1 MLLLISVMIISGI
14 IKDLGLMTNVV
25 CYVSNYIKNP
35 KILAGVISAITGILP
50 IKGRVIVSAGILHSI
65 YKKSPALGP
74 LNYIATHHYY
84 LWSPLEKA
92 VIVAMGAFGLS
103 YVDWLLLMSPLL
115 VISAGFICW
124 YISVC
129 GDDIQFDSTKTSEGS
144 CLIVP
149 PYLLCLLGC
158 VIWNPIWSFC
168 LLTIYCMV
176 VYKQYNV
183 SKYIDWKLVC
193 WFGFII
199 LASNIAKTYT
209 DDIYKFVERYCADH
223 GLLVGTMIGF
233 FSSLALG
240 SSSRFSTI
248 TVILTLI
255 FGVQYLLWFYIVDFA
270 GYVLSPAHKCVSIGK
285 QYFKTPLISFYGV
298 LLVWIMFLII
308 SAAVITYI

>member
-14 IKDLGLMTNVV
+14 VKDLGLMTNVV
-25 CYVSNYIKNP
+25 HSVSNYIKNP
-35 KILAGVISAITGILP
+35 KVLAGAISAITGILP
-50 IKGRVIVSAGILHSI
+50 IKGRVIVSAGILDSV
-65 YKKSPALGP
+65 YKKSPSLGP

-115 VISAGFICW
+115 IITAVFIFW

-129 GDDIQFDSTKTSEGS
+129 GDDIQFDSKKSGGGN
-144 CLIVP
+144 CMIVP
-149 PYLLCLLGC
+149 PYLICLLGC
-158 VIWNPIWSFC
+158 VVWNPIWSFC
-168 LLTIYCMV
+168 ALAVYCV
-176 VYKQYNV
+176 LVYKQYNIL
-183 SKYIDWKLVC
+183 KHIDWKLVC
-193 WFGFII
+193 WFGCII
-199 LASNIAKTYT
+199 LASNFVRSHT
-209 DDIYKFVERYCADH
+209 DDIYAFVERYCADH

-240 SSSRFSTI
+240 SSSRFSAI

-308 SAAVITYI
+308 GTAVITYI

>member
-1 MLLLISVMIISGI
+1 MVISGI

-25 CYVSNYIKNP
+25 HYVSNYIKNP
-35 KILAGVISAITGILP
+35 KILAGVISAVTGILP
-50 IKGRVIVSAGILHSI
+50 IKGRVIVSAGILDTV

-115 VISAGFICW
+115 VVSAGFICW

-129 GDDIQFDSTKTSEGS
+129 GDDIQFDSKVTGEGD
-144 CLIVP
+144 CMILP
-149 PYLLCLLGC
+149 PYLLCLVGC
-158 VIWNPIWSFC
+158 VIWNPVWSFC
-168 LLTIYCMV
+168 LLAIYCILY
-176 VYKQYNV
+176 YKQY
-183 SKYIDWKLVC
+183 SILKHIDWKLVC
-193 WFGFII
+193 WFSCII
-199 LASNIAKTYT
+199 LASNLVRVYT
-209 DDIYKFVERYCADH
+209 DDIYTFVEYHCADN
-223 GLLVGTMIGF
+223 GLLIGTIIGF

-240 SSSRFSTI
+240 SSSRFSAI

-308 SAAVITYI
+308 GTAMITFI